1 VVTLGGVA
9 TAKSGWSGAGT
20 LSLEAPA
27 PAGGVT
33 MNLSSNDAAVEV
45 PAMVFFPAGSTS
57 ATFPVKAGTVSAKTL
72 VTVAASSRVNNVY
85 SKVTVEP

>member
-1 VVTLGGVA
+1 
-9 TAKSGWSGAGT
+9 
-20 LSLEAPA
+20 
-27 PAGGVT
+27 
-33 MNLSSNDAAVEV
+33 
-45 PAMVFFPAGSTS
+45 MVFFPAGSTS